1 MSFVSEW
8 VMENSDKIEK
18 GVEILGQGC
27 EILAATVGQFK
38 PILEAVFNVSTELI
52 SNPEGKEARFLG
64 EQFVKVNQKLEKI
77 QGEIKK
83 TELAIKRSLVNQQ
96 NFNLQANIMSQYE
109 YFKYIFTAKPKFK
122 QLKRDEFLI
131 YFEEFEGEKNLEC
144 LYDVIMKE
152 NTSGQTMLDIIVE
165 TEQRSRRAV
174 EEFCASLK
182 KLFVVGI
189 ISLMGYA
196 ALNEDTVDE
205 EMGKKWLARMEDVEK
220 RMKAAVDEC
229 VNNFAEQA
237 KSDID
242 EMLLEKQSS
251 VDPEFTKFIL
261 EALVKKY
268 YWVSWSVRVFNDDDG
283 GKSVKFL
290 FGKKRHVN
298 CGVDNYFEHL
308 SGNKIRVVVSFT
320 ADPKPL
326 DKNQIKDQIE
336 NENGDVESVAES
348 LSKSFPNC
356 LVHAIS
362 HTKKMEEANNFEPEH
377 LYYISHKKAHI
388 CIHSE

>member
-1 MSFVSEW
+1 MILEEW
-8 VMENSDKIEK
+8 FMENSDKIEK
-18 GVEILGQGC
+18 GVEILGKGC
-27 EILAATVGQFK
+27 EILAATVGKFN
-38 PILEAVFNVSTELI
+38 PILEAVFKVAAELL
-52 SNPEGKEARFLG
+52 SNPESKETNYLA

-77 QGEIKK
+77 QSDIKNI
-83 TELAIKRSLVNQQ
+83 ELVMQRSFVNIE
-96 NFNLQANIMSQYE
+96 NFKFQANIMSQYE
-109 YFKYIFTAKPKFK
+109 YFQYIFTAKPEYKK
-122 QLKRDEFLI
+122 LKRDEFLI
-131 YFEEFEGEKNLEC
+131 FFEKFEGEKNLEC
-144 LYDVIMKE
+144 LYNAIMIE

-196 ALNEDTVDE
+196 ALKKDTVDE

-237 KSDID
+237 KTDID
-242 EMLLEKQSS
+242 EILLEKQSS
-251 VDPEFTKFIL
+251 VDPEFAKFLL

-268 YWVSWSVRVFNDDDG
+268 DWVSWSVRVFNDDDG
-283 GKSVKFL
+283 GKLVKSL
-290 FGKKRHVN
+290 FRKKR
-298 CGVDNYFEHL
+298 VDNYFEHL
-308 SGNKIRVVVSFT
+308 CSNKIRVVVSFT

-336 NENGDVESVAES
+336 KEKGGMESVAES

-356 LVHAIS
+356 LVHAINCS
-362 HTKKMEEANNFEPEH
+362 LNVEEANNFESEH
-377 LYYISHKKAHI
+377 LYYNSHKIAHI

>member
-1 MSFVSEW
+1 MSFVAEW
-8 VMENSDKIEK
+8 LMENSDKIEK

-27 EILAATVGQFK
+27 EILAATVGQFN
-38 PILEAVFNVSTELI
+38 PILEAVFNVSAELL
-52 SNPEGKEARFLG
+52 SNPEGKEARYLS

-77 QGEIKK
+77 QGDIKK
-83 TELAIKRSLVNQQ
+83 TELAMQRSSVNIQ
-96 NFNLQANIMSQYE
+96 NFNFYTQIINQHEM
-109 YFKYIFTAKPKFK
+109 FKYIFTAKTKFK
-122 QLKRDEFLI
+122 KLKRDEFLI
-131 YFEEFEGEKNLEC
+131 HFEEYEGEKNLEC
-144 LYDVIMKE
+144 LYDAIMKE
-152 NTSGQTMLDIIVE
+152 NTSGQTLLDTIVE

-182 KLFVVGI
+182 KLFLVGI
-189 ISLMGYA
+189 ISLMGYT
-196 ALNEDTVDE
+196 ALQEDTVDE
-205 EMGKKWLARMEDVEK
+205 EMGKTWLARMEEVEK

-237 KSDID
+237 KTDID

-251 VDPEFTKFIL
+251 VDPEFTKFLL

-268 YWVSWSVRVFNDDDG
+268 YWVSWSVRVFNDDDI
-283 GKSVKFL
+283 KLVKFL
-290 FGKKRHVN
+290 FGKKRHIN
-298 CGVDNYFEHL
+298 GGVDNYFEHL

-326 DKNQIKDQIE
+326 DKSQIKDQIE
-336 NENGDVESVAES
+336 NEKGGVESVAES
-348 LSKSFPNC
+348 LSKCFPNC

-362 HTKKMEEANNFEPEH
+362 RTKKVEEANNFEPEH